1 MGMLI
6 ILLLVVIAS
15 VFMVQLFNDT
25 DNDVLAAISF
35 VIAIIAII
43 WLAIHVICWSTAS
56 YNYRCFVA
64 KRNAFEQTLHDCR
77 ATGNQYETATIVKEV
92 SDWNETLAEKKI
104 DLTTFVYGN
113 YEVEEVLT
121 LKPIK

>member
-1 MGMLI
+1 MGMLL
-6 ILLLVVIAS
+6 ILTAVVI
-15 VFMVQLFNDT
+15 VFIIIAVLFDH
-25 DNDVLAAISF
+25 NDVEFLAGVSM
-35 VIAIIAII
+35 VIAVIALI
-43 WLAIHVICWSTAS
+43 WLVIHVICWSTAS

-104 DLTTFVYGN
+104 DLNTFVYGS
-113 YEVEEVLT
+113 YEVEEILT